1 MTRWRA
7 PAACF
12 GSLERSGVASTW
24 NLGDVESSA
33 VRRRQP
39 GERPE
44 LHAPNLVAAALQL
57 REASRRSIARYSDD
71 S

>member
-1 MTRWRA
+1 MSNR
-7 PAACF
+7 PPFAA
-12 GSLERSGVASTW
+12 E
-24 NLGDVESSA
+24 
-33 VRRRQP
+33 QP

-44 LHAPNLVAAALQL
+44 LHATNLVAAAVQL